1 MEMDLIDVQRTIEL
15 MAEEA
20 VLGQAKTTVWPDI
33 EEKIE
38 LIPVTKIPPGT
49 ILCQERTQLA
59 LHLWLRTLGLR
70 AVEQNTTVVNIVD
83 RSYQE
88 TV

>member
-1 MEMDLIDVQRTIEL
+1 MDMDLIDVQRTIEL

-20 VLGQAKTTVWPDI
+20 VLGQATATVWPDI

-38 LIPVTKIPPGT
+38 LIPVSKIPPGT
-49 ILCQERTQLA
+49 IWCQERTQLA
-59 LHLWLRTLGLR
+59 LHLWLHTLGLQ
-70 AVEQNTTVVNIVD
+70 AAEQNITVVNIVD

-88 TV
+88 KI